1 MIIKSAGF
9 LLGIFCV
16 LGSFAQTT
24 QDISSG
30 TVRNIFDLLRTI
42 PGVEISMNSGS
53 LKAQQQVYIR
63 DARNMKGKVPAI
75 FVVDKAIYDG
85 DISMIN
91 PMDVASMTALKD
103 EAAKAVYG
111 VRGFG
116 GVIVITTKNGTGTIP
131 AEMNTY
137 EKSAYQYFISKGT
150 ELRIIGKDG
159 KSIANGVITKE
170 SDSSILLR
178 KKEILKKNI
187 LKVEI
192 ITQ

>member
-1 MIIKSAGF
+1 MIIKSTGF
-9 LLGIFCV
+9 LLAIFCV
-16 LGSFAQTT
+16 LGSMAQTT

-30 TVRNIFDLLRTI
+30 AVRNIFDLLRTI

-53 LKAQQQVYIR
+53 LKTQQQVYIR

-75 FVVDKAIYDG
+75 FVVDKAIYEG

-103 EAAKAVYG
+103 EAATAAYG
-111 VRGFG
+111 GRGFG
-116 GVIVITTKNGTGTIP
+116 GVIVITTKNGSGTP
-131 AEMNTY
+131 AANVSTY
-137 EKSAYQYFISKGT
+137 EKSAYQYFISKGI
-150 ELRIIGKDG
+150 ELKIVGKDG

-170 SDSSILLR
+170 TDSSILLR

-187 LKVEI
+187 EKVEI

>member
-1 MIIKSAGF
+1 MITKPTGF
-9 LLGIFCV
+9 LMGILCT
-16 LGSFAQTT
+16 LGSMAQTT

-30 TVRNIFDLLRTI
+30 AARNIFDLLRTI

-53 LKAQQQVYIR
+53 LKTQQQVYIR

-111 VRGFG
+111 ARGFG

-137 EKSAYQYFISKGT
+137 DKSAYQYFISKGT
-150 ELRIIGKDG
+150 ELKIIGKDG
-159 KSIANGVITKE
+159 KIMTNGVIIKE
-170 SDSSILLR
+170 TDSSILLR

-187 LKVEI
+187 EKVEI
-192 ITQ
+192 IIQ

>member
-1 MIIKSAGF
+1 MITTSTGF
-9 LLGIFCV
+9 LLAILCAM
-16 LGSFAQTT
+16 GSIAQTT

-30 TVRNIFDLLRTI
+30 AVRNIFDLLRTI

-53 LKAQQQVYIR
+53 LKTQQQVYIR

-103 EAAKAVYG
+103 EAATAAYG
-111 VRGFG
+111 GRGFG
-116 GVIVITTKNGTGTIP
+116 GVIVITTKNGSGTPP
-131 AEMNTY
+131 AAVSTY
-137 EKSAYQYFISKGT
+137 EKSAYQYFISKGI
-150 ELRIIGKDG
+150 ELKIIGKDG

-170 SDSSILLR
+170 TDSSILLR

-187 LKVEI
+187 EKVEI

>member
-1 MIIKSAGF
+1 M
-9 LLGIFCV
+9 
-16 LGSFAQTT
+16 AQTT

-30 TVRNIFDLLRTI
+30 AVRNIFDLLRTI

-53 LKAQQQVYIR
+53 LKTQQQVYIR

-103 EAAKAVYG
+103 EAAKAIYG
-111 VRGFG
+111 ARGFG

-131 AEMNTY
+131 AAVSTY
-137 EKSAYQYFISKGT
+137 EKSVYQYLISRGI
-150 ELRIIGKDG
+150 ELKVVGKDG
-159 KSIANGVITKE
+159 KTIANGVITKE
-170 SDSSILLR
+170 TDSSVLMK

-187 LKVEI
+187 EKVEI

>member
-1 MIIKSAGF
+1 MITKSTGF
-9 LLGIFCV
+9 ILAFFCV
-16 LGSFAQTT
+16 MGSMAQTT

-30 TVRNIFDLLRTI
+30 AARNIFDLLRTI

-53 LKAQQQVYIR
+53 LKTQQQVYIR

-91 PMDVASMTALKD
+91 PMDVASLTALKD
-103 EAAKAVYG
+103 EAATAAYG
-111 VRGFG
+111 GRGFG

-131 AEMNTY
+131 AAVSTY
-137 EKSAYQYFISKGT
+137 EKSAYQYFISKGI
-150 ELRIIGKDG
+150 ELKIVGKDG

-170 SDSSILLR
+170 TDSSILLR
-178 KKEILKKNI
+178 KKEILKRNI
-187 LKVEI
+187 EKVEI

>member
-1 MIIKSAGF
+1 MITNSAGF
-9 LLGIFCV
+9 LLAIFCGLV
-16 LGSFAQTT
+16 SIAQTT

-30 TVRNIFDLLRTI
+30 AARNIFDLLRTI

-53 LKAQQQVYIR
+53 LKTQQQVYIR
-63 DARNMKGKVPAI
+63 DARNIKGKVPAI

-111 VRGFG
+111 ARGFG

-137 EKSAYQYFISKGT
+137 DKSAYQYFISKGT
-150 ELRIIGKDG
+150 ELKIIGKDG
-159 KSIANGVITKE
+159 KIKTNGVIIKE
-170 SDSSILLR
+170 TDSSILLR

-187 LKVEI
+187 EKVEI
-192 ITQ
+192 IIQ

>member
-1 MIIKSAGF
+1 MITKSAGF
-9 LLGIFCV
+9 LLAIFCG
-16 LGSFAQTT
+16 LGSIAQTT

-30 TVRNIFDLLRTI
+30 AARNIFDLLRTI

-53 LKAQQQVYIR
+53 LKTQQQVYIR

-111 VRGFG
+111 ARGFG

-137 EKSAYQYFISKGT
+137 DKSAYQYFISKGT
-150 ELRIIGKDG
+150 ELKIIGKDG
-159 KSIANGVITKE
+159 KIMTNGVIIKE
-170 SDSSILLR
+170 TDSSILLR

-187 LKVEI
+187 EKVEI
-192 ITQ
+192 IIQ

>member
-1 MIIKSAGF
+1 MITKSAGF
-9 LLGIFCV
+9 LLAILCAM
-16 LGSFAQTT
+16 GSMAQTT

-30 TVRNIFDLLRTI
+30 AARNIFDLLRTI

-53 LKAQQQVYIR
+53 LKTQQQVYIR

-91 PMDVASMTALKD
+91 PMDVASLTALKD
-103 EAAKAVYG
+103 EAATAAYG
-111 VRGFG
+111 GRGFG

-131 AEMNTY
+131 AAVSTY
-137 EKSAYQYFISKGT
+137 EKSAYQYFISKGI
-150 ELRIIGKDG
+150 ELKIIGKDG
-159 KSIANGVITKE
+159 KAITNGVITKE
-170 SDSSILLR
+170 TDSSILLR
-178 KKEILKKNI
+178 KKEILKRNI
-187 LKVEI
+187 EKVEI

>member
-1 MIIKSAGF
+1 MITKSAGF
-9 LLGIFCV
+9 LLAIFCGLV
-16 LGSFAQTT
+16 SIAQTT

-30 TVRNIFDLLRTI
+30 AARNIFDLLRTI

-53 LKAQQQVYIR
+53 LKTQQQVYIR

-111 VRGFG
+111 ARGFG

-137 EKSAYQYFISKGT
+137 DKSAYQYFISKGT
-150 ELRIIGKDG
+150 ELKIIGKDG
-159 KSIANGVITKE
+159 KIMTNGVIIKE
-170 SDSSILLR
+170 TDSSILLR

-187 LKVEI
+187 EKVEI
-192 ITQ
+192 IIQ

>member
-1 MIIKSAGF
+1 MIIKSSGF
-9 LLGIFCV
+9 LLAILCSM
-16 LGSFAQTT
+16 GSIAQTT

-30 TVRNIFDLLRTI
+30 AARNIFDLLRTI

-53 LKAQQQVYIR
+53 LKTQQQVYIR

-111 VRGFG
+111 ARGFG
-116 GVIVITTKNGTGTIP
+116 GVIVITTKNGTGMIP
-131 AEMNTY
+131 AEMNNY
-137 EKSAYQYFISKGT
+137 DKSAYQYFISKGT
-150 ELRIIGKDG
+150 ELKIIGKDG
-159 KSIANGVITKE
+159 KIMTNGVIIKE
-170 SDSSILLR
+170 TDSSILLR

-187 LKVEI
+187 EKVNS
-192 ITQ
+192 